1 VILSRSR
8 YGPFARRLVL
18 LDWVQDRLR
27 PRVSAVTL
35 RVVNVHSEEFN
46 VSAGDG
52 CDMVDVT
59 DRVQEALA
67 GSGLKAGIVSVSV
80 VGSTAGVSTIEF
92 EPGLCRDVPEMMERL
107 VPSDRPYAH
116 DETWHDG
123 NGFSHLRSFL
133 AGTSFTA
140 PFRDGRLLLGTWQ
153 QIVVVNFDNRPRE
166 RRVVVQV
173 LGE

>member
-1 VILSRSR
+1 
-8 YGPFARRLVL
+8 
-18 LDWVQDRLR
+18 
-27 PRVSAVTL
+27 
-35 RVVNVHSEEFN
+35 VNVSSHEFT

-52 CDMVDVT
+52 CDMIDVT
-59 DRVQEALA
+59 DRVQAALA
-67 GSGLKAGIVSVSV
+67 ESGLKKGIVSVSV

-92 EPGLCRDVPEMMERL
+92 EPGLRRDVPELMERL

-133 AGTSFTA
+133 TGTSLTV
-140 PFRDGRLLLGTWQ
+140 PFREGRMLLGTWQ

-173 LGE
+173 LGA